1 MSLISVAELA
11 AALDDPDL
19 RIADVRWSLAVPA
32 AGRVAYAAAHLP
44 GAVFVDLDT
53 VLTAPVGAG
62 RHPLP
67 DPATFAAALGALG
80 IGRGHRIVAY
90 DDAGGTVA
98 ARLWWMLDALGQAG
112 AAVLDGGIDAWQAA
126 GQPVTA
132 AVPAFAAAEPVP
144 TPGAGSAWPRTIDRV
159 TLATRLGGVTILD
172 ARARERYRGDVEPID
187 RIAGHIPTARSLP
200 TTALLAPGGRFL
212 AADALVARFAA
223 AGVDTAAPAPGDAA
237 LVARAAGPVVV
248 SCGSGVNACQL
259 ALGMRAAGLPDPLL
273 YPGSYSDWTQSGM
286 PIATGDEPGA
296 APRSSGSWRR

>member
-19 RIADVRWSLAVPA
+19 RIADVRWSLAAPA

-53 VLTAPVGAG
+53 VLTAPVGPG

-80 IGRGHRIVAY
+80 IGRGHRVVAY

-98 ARLWWMLDALGQAG
+98 ARLWWMLDALGHAR
-112 AAVLDGGIDAWQAA
+112 AAVLDGGIEAWRTA

-132 AVPAFAAAEPVP
+132 EAPTFAAAEPIP

-187 RIAGHIPTARSLP
+187 RIPGHIPTARSLP
-200 TTALLAPGGRFL
+200 TTALLAPDGRFL
-212 AADALVARFAA
+212 AADALAARFAA

-296 APRSSGSWRR
+296 APRSSGSSRR

>member
-67 DPATFAAALGALG
+67 DPAAFAAALGALG

-98 ARLWWMLDALGQAG
+98 ARLWWMLDALGHTR
-112 AAVLDGGIDAWQAA
+112 AAVLDGGIEAWLAA

-132 AVPAFAAAEPVP
+132 EVPAFAMAEPVP

-159 TLATRLGGVTILD
+159 TLAARLGGVTILD

-200 TTALLAPGGRFL
+200 TTALLAPSGRFL

-296 APRSSGSWRR
+296 PPRSSG

>member
-1 MSLISVAELA
+1 VSLISVAELA

-159 TLATRLGGVTILD
+159 TLAARLGGVTILD

-223 AGVDTAAPAPGDAA
+223 AGVDAAAPARGDAA

-273 YPGSYSDWTQSGM
+273 YPGSYSDWTQAGM

-296 APRSSGSWRR
+296 PPRSSG

>member
-19 RIADVRWSLAVPA
+19 RIADVRWSLAAPA

-44 GAVFVDLDT
+44 GAVFVDLDS
-53 VLTAPVGAG
+53 VLTAPVGPG

-80 IGRGHRIVAY
+80 IGRGHRVVAY
-90 DDAGGTVA
+90 DDVGGTVA
-98 ARLWWMLDALGQAG
+98 ARLWWMLDALGHAR
-112 AAVLDGGIDAWQAA
+112 AAVLDGGIEAWRTA

-132 AVPAFAAAEPVP
+132 EAPTFAAAEPIP
-144 TPGAGSAWPRTIDRV
+144 TSGAGSAWPRTIDRV
-159 TLATRLGGVTILD
+159 TLAARLGGVTILD

-187 RIAGHIPTARSLP
+187 RIPGHIPTARSLP
-200 TTALLAPGGRFL
+200 TTALLAPSGRFL
-212 AADALVARFAA
+212 AADALAARFAA
-223 AGVDTAAPAPGDAA
+223 AGVGAARLGGTPRAGEAAIGAVPA
-237 LVARAAGPVVV
+237 RQVVV

-286 PIATGDEPGA
+286 PIATGDAPGEPPDSTG
-296 APRSSGSWRR
+296 

>member
-19 RIADVRWSLAVPA
+19 RIADVRWSLAAPA

-53 VLTAPVGAG
+53 VLTAPVGPG

-80 IGRGHRIVAY
+80 IGRGHRVVAY

-98 ARLWWMLDALGQAG
+98 ARLWWMLDALGHSE
-112 AAVLDGGIDAWQAA
+112 AAVLDGGIEAWQAA

-132 AVPAFAAAEPVP
+132 AVPTFAAAEPVP

-159 TLATRLGGVTILD
+159 TLAARLGGVTILD

-212 AADALVARFAA
+212 TPDALAARFAA
-223 AGVDTAAPAPGDAA
+223 AGVG
-237 LVARAAGPVVV
+237 AAGPAAHPGPMPLRAGGAAGQVVV

-286 PIATGDEPGA
+286 PIATGDEPGD
-296 APRSSGSWRR
+296 PPGSPG